1 MKKTTTNTNSM
12 HNSKSTTTR
21 SSSSASTTVINKLK
35 TTKTDQDVN
44 AIFRRTEVIGRGKF
58 GIVYKGYNIK
68 TKQIYAIKVLNLDS
82 DSDEV
87 EDVQREIQFL
97 ASLKQMPNITRYYGS
112 YLQNTSLWII
122 MEYCAGGSLRSLLRP
137 GKIDEKYIGVI
148 MRELLI
154 ALSFIHKDNIIHR
167 DIKAANV
174 LISNDGSIKLC
185 DFGVAAQLNQA
196 SNRRQT
202 MAGTPYWMAP
212 EVIMDGVYYD
222 TKADIWSLGITAYEI
237 ATGNPPYC
245 EIEALRVM
253 QLITKSKPPRLEG
266 KSYSPALKEFI
277 ALCLDEDANER
288 PTADDLLKSKFIKV
302 HRTTP
307 TSILKELI
315 TRYLLFRDKT
325 KRDSLNPNVDG
336 SDNKLDNRVE
346 GDRKSIVSGV
356 GDDSEEDI
364 DMKWDFDSLSSA
376 DYIVENNINI
386 DNITNDTNYWTNEQH
401 DNLNDTYPDED
412 QYMYYQTNNN
422 VNKTYYHGTTM
433 GKAVPSTLYHN
444 STLNAMPSYQSGT
457 NNMNNTAFHGTGTHT
472 TSNNT
477 TTGTHNNRSVDTSA
491 PKQLL
496 ELFEESDT
504 INEVDEDTNHDL
516 GRIPQNISTTHMG
529 SLVENTITPISDTNV
544 RPVNALN
551 QGSFFSQSTTSLPVL
566 QTKFSSISQGPT
578 SAMTSIPTS
587 VEIEIPEELPTS
599 TSQASNTYLDSSAHP
614 TKPRSSTLS
623 TSPMPF
629 KQPPGLSRRLTVSGN
644 NNMTRSDESSG
655 VTSPSYPNMTSQPT
669 STTIED
675 EIKKSSHSANSNS
688 TTHSKTS
695 MNNNN
700 SMNGTMND
708 SREHVGSNTPA
719 PFKNIYNTPSP
730 LKILHSG
737 SISPNRKPNVSPS
750 SSSQGVP
757 HSSLGNPPTMKPLT
771 TKADNKNIMLHPLN
785 TAMSA
790 SGSTLNSAT
799 TAVPNSAINAIA
811 DDNELHPATKNE
823 PNATTTNSR
832 SGTSSKRNN
841 FNLKLQ
847 MPLPTTMTRNKLLEN
862 NTAGSNTN
870 GPKSASIGTNNG
882 VASAPSENINQF
894 GFNTKTTAQIPVS
907 MTPISEKHIDF
918 GSKIKRSLSVSNRKN
933 SLSSNDSSNNVGG
946 HNVIDSNSTEIH
958 AANGESTPNNTT
970 VHHSSKKSDHSANGI
985 NHLNGDMSIRK
996 EKSDLTT
1003 DENTTPT
1010 TDATTNVTS
1019 HGHMSGFS
1027 TNRDGS
1033 NRSVNINPDMMKEP
1047 PTSLDMSMFLDTPFT
1062 FTTAAHNEENDRRR
1076 IDKRPQVLQE
1086 LENLLCMF
1094 EDNLPVLE
1102 TTLKKILQN
1111 PNDITAESNNHI
1123 RNNSDNNNNNTNTI
1137 TETNNISNSVT
1148 NAHDNI
1154 TNPILNNGSPPTIM
1168 SNMTTGLAASINT
1181 PSPVILDE
1189 NTGIPTTAH

>member
-1 MKKTTTNTNSM
+1 MKKITTNTNSM
-12 HNSKSTTTR
+12 QNSKSITLR
-21 SSSSASTTVINKLK
+21 SPSSTSTTQIDKLK

-154 ALSFIHKDNIIHR
+154 AFSFIHKDNIIHR

-174 LISNDGSIKLC
+174 LISNDGSVKLC

-288 PTADDLLKSKFIKV
+288 PTADDLLKSKFIRLHK
-302 HRTTP
+302 TTP

-325 KRDSLNPNVDG
+325 KRDSLNTNVDG
-336 SDNKLDNRVE
+336 GDTKLDNRIE

-386 DNITNDTNYWTNEQH
+386 DNITNDANYWTNEQH
-401 DNLNDTYPDED
+401 ENLNYAYPEED

-422 VNKTYYHGTTM
+422 ANKTYYHGTTM
-433 GKAVPSTLYHN
+433 GKAVPGTVYHN

-472 TSNNT
+472 NSNNT
-477 TTGTHNNRSVDTSA
+477 GTGTHNNRNVDTSA

-496 ELFEESDT
+496 ELFEENDT
-504 INEVDEDTNHDL
+504 INEVDEDTNHEL

-529 SLVENTITPISDTNV
+529 SLVENTMTPISDAGV

-566 QTKFSSISQGPT
+566 QTKFNSISKGPT

-599 TSQASNTYLDSSAHP
+599 TSQTSNTFLDTTAHP

-655 VTSPSYPNMTSQPT
+655 VNSPSHPNMNLQPT

-688 TTHSKTS
+688 TSHSKTS
-695 MNNNN
+695 TNNN
-700 SMNGTMND
+700 SAHGTINE
-708 SREHVGSNTPA
+708 SREHVGTNIPA

-730 LKILHSG
+730 SKVLHSG

-750 SSSQGVP
+750 SGSQGIP
-757 HSSLGNPPTMKPLT
+757 HGNLGNPPTMKPLT
-771 TKADNKNIMLHPLN
+771 SKTDGKNIMLHPLN
-785 TAMSA
+785 TTIST

-799 TAVPNSAINAIA
+799 TAIPNSTINATA
-811 DDNELHPATKNE
+811 DDTEFHLPAKND
-823 PNATTTNSR
+823 PITTTTNGR
-832 SGTSSKRNN
+832 SGTTSKRNN

-862 NTAGSNTN
+862 SSAGSNVN
-870 GPKSASIGTNNG
+870 GSKSAAGGVNNG
-882 VASAPSENINQF
+882 LVSAPSENINQF

-933 SLSSNDSSNNVGG
+933 SLSSNDSNNNIGG
-946 HNVIDSNSTEIH
+946 HNTVESNPSEIH
-958 AANGESTPNNTT
+958 TVNGESTPNSTAL
-970 VHHSSKKSDHSANGI
+970 HHTSKKSDHSANGEM
-985 NHLNGDMSIRK
+985 NMRR
-996 EKSDLTT
+996 EKSDLST
-1003 DENTTPT
+1003 DENTTSAIE
-1010 TDATTNVTS
+1010 ATTNLTS
-1019 HGHMSGFS
+1019 YSHINGLS
-1027 TNRDGS
+1027 TNKDGS
-1033 NRSVNINPDMMKEP
+1033 NRHMNSNPDMMKEP
-1047 PTSLDMSMFLDTPFT
+1047 PTSLDMNMFLDTSFR
-1062 FTTAAHNEENDRRR
+1062 FSSAEENGENDRRR

-1111 PNDITAESNNHI
+1111 PNDITTGNNNHI
-1123 RNNSDNNNNNTNTI
+1123 HNNSDNNTTAEMNNN
-1137 TETNNISNSVT
+1137 SNSVS
-1148 NAHDNI
+1148 NNHDNI
-1154 TNPILNNGSPPTIM
+1154 VNPILNSGSPPTVI
-1168 SNMTTGLAASINT
+1168 SNISTGFAAATTNT

-1189 NTGIPTTAH
+1189 NNGVPTAAH

>member
-12 HNSKSTTTR
+12 HNSKSITMR
-21 SSSSASTTVINKLK
+21 SPSSTSTTQLDKLK

-174 LISNDGSIKLC
+174 LISNDGSVKLC

-253 QLITKSKPPRLEG
+253 QLITKSTPPRLEG

-288 PTADDLLKSKFIKV
+288 PTADDLLKSKFIKL
-302 HRTTP
+302 HKTTP

-325 KRDSLNPNVDG
+325 KRDSLNTNVDG
-336 SDNKLDNRVE
+336 TDNKLDNRIE
-346 GDRKSIVSGV
+346 GDRKSIVSAV

-386 DNITNDTNYWTNEQH
+386 DNITNDANYWTNEQH
-401 DNLNDTYPDED
+401 DNLNYAYPDDD

-422 VNKTYYHGTTM
+422 ANKTYYHGTTM
-433 GKAVPSTLYHN
+433 GKAAPGTVYHN

-457 NNMNNTAFHGTGTHT
+457 NNMNNTAFHGTGTH
-472 TSNNT
+472 SNGNNT
-477 TTGTHNNRSVDTSA
+477 GTGTHNNRNVDTNA

-496 ELFEESDT
+496 QLFEENDT
-504 INEVDEDTNHDL
+504 INEVDEDTTHEL
-516 GRIPQNISTTHMG
+516 GRIPQNMSTTHMG
-529 SLVENTITPISDTNV
+529 SLVENTMTPISDTGV

-551 QGSFFSQSTTSLPVL
+551 QGSFFSQSTTSLPL
-566 QTKFSSISQGPT
+566 FQTKFNSISKGPA

-599 TSQASNTYLDSSAHP
+599 TSQTSNTFLDAGAHP

-644 NNMTRSDESSG
+644 NNLTRSDESSG
-655 VTSPSYPNMTSQPT
+655 VNSPSYPNLNSQPT

-695 MNNNN
+695 TNNN
-700 SMNGTMND
+700 SANGTINE
-708 SREHVGSNTPA
+708 SREHVGTNVPA

-730 LKILHSG
+730 SKMLHSG

-750 SSSQGVP
+750 SGSQGIP
-757 HSSLGNPPTMKPLT
+757 HGNLGNPPTMKPLT
-771 TKADNKNIMLHPLN
+771 SKTDSKNIMLHPLN
-785 TAMSA
+785 TTIST

-799 TAVPNSAINAIA
+799 TAVPNSAINATA
-811 DDNELHPATKNE
+811 DDNELHVATKNE
-823 PNATTTNSR
+823 PTTAATTNVR
-832 SGTSSKRNN
+832 SGTTSKRNN

-862 NTAGSNTN
+862 NTASSNVNGS
-870 GPKSASIGTNNG
+870 KSATSGVNNG
-882 VASAPSENINQF
+882 LAAAPSENINQF

-933 SLSSNDSSNNVGG
+933 SLSSNDSNNNVAS
-946 HNVIDSNSTEIH
+946 HNTVESNTSEVH
-958 AANGESTPNNTT
+958 VVNGESTPNSTT
-970 VHHSSKKSDHSANGI
+970 LHHASKKSDHSANGEI
-985 NHLNGDMSIRK
+985 NMRK
-996 EKSDLTT
+996 EKSDLSS
-1003 DENTTPT
+1003 DENTTST
-1010 TDATTNVTS
+1010 IDATTNITS
-1019 HGHMSGFS
+1019 HSHM
-1027 TNRDGS
+1027 NGS
-1033 NRSVNINPDMMKEP
+1033 NRHINSNPDMMKEP
-1047 PTSLDMSMFLDTPFT
+1047 PTSLDMSMFLDTSFT
-1062 FTTAAHNEENDRRR
+1062 FNSSGHNGENDRRR

-1086 LENLLCMF
+1086 LESLLCMF

-1102 TTLKKILQN
+1102 TTLKKILQS
-1111 PNDITAESNNHI
+1111 PNDITAEHNNHI
-1123 RNNSDNNNNNTNTI
+1123 RNNSDNNCTTAT
-1137 TETNNISNSVT
+1137 TETNANSN
-1148 NAHDNI
+1148 NHDNI
-1154 TNPILNNGSPPTIM
+1154 VNPILNNGSPPTVI
-1168 SNMTTGLAASINT
+1168 SNITTGLAASINT

-1189 NTGIPTTAH
+1189 NSDVPTAAH